1 MKNLWRAVACIVVIG
16 SALPVSGQNT
26 VPPVEELVK
35 RIQEVYSQQCCFRAS
50 FDQVTVNVAM
60 DMRDHFTGHMYVKK
74 PDLIALDVQS
84 PEKQQVVL
92 RGRAYAVYFPS
103 DGTAVRGEVP
113 PEMNVEHFFGF
124 LANISGLDKSFS
136 ITYPTKAV
144 DETEQLY
151 FLQLSDPKKATNTY
165 RIVVGIDMRLSII
178 RRAIIYDAL
187 GNYNRFELSEI
198 TFSTDIPD
206 SRFRIGP
213 GARHFME
220 PIKPQGQSD
229 RGTQ

>member
-1 MKNLWRAVACIVVIG
+1 VKNLWKAIVCVAVLAAAVPVCG
-16 SALPVSGQNT
+16 QSA
-26 VPPVEELVK
+26 VPPVDELVK
-35 RIQEVYSQQCCFRAS
+35 RIQEVYSPQCCFRAS

-60 DMRDHFTGHMYVKK
+60 DMRDHFTGEMYVRK

-92 RGRAYAVYFPS
+92 RGRSYAVYFPG

-124 LANISGLDKSFS
+124 LANIGGLDKTFS
-136 ITYPTKAV
+136 IAYPTKAV
-144 DETEQLY
+144 DDAEHLY
-151 FLQLSDPKKATNTY
+151 FLQLTDPHSVTQTY
-165 RIVVGIDMRLSII
+165 RIVVGIDMRVSLI

-187 GNYNRFELSEI
+187 GNYNRFELSDI

-213 GARHFME
+213 GARSVVE
-220 PIKPQGQSD
+220 PAKPDGQNQ
-229 RGTQ
+229 RATE